1 MHMCMC
7 MHDPGESSMGY
18 LCAEVVLALSSG
30 REIVFRGSVSDDLPR
45 FAARACDGEAI
56 AALEFAEGQLIAV
69 CTTTAES
76 SDAGARGGGSAS
88 GAAPLGEQPSAAS
101 G

>member
-1 MHMCMC
+1 MHM
-7 MHDPGESSMGY
+7 HNPGESTMGY
-18 LCAEVVLALSSG
+18 LCAEAVLSLSSG
-30 REIVFRGSVSDDLPR
+30 REIVFRGSVSDDQPR
-45 FAARACDGEAI
+45 FAARARDGEAI

-88 GAAPLGEQPSAAS
+88 GAPPLGEQPSAAS